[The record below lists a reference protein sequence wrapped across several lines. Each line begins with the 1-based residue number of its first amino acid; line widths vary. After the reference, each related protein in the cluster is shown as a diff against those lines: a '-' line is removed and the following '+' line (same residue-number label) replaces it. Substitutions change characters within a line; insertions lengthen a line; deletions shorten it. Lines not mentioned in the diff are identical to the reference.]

1 VRPRG
6 AGGAVAAV
14 AAAAPPDLDDG
25 EAGQRMSLTGLF
37 IRRPVMTA
45 LLMIGI
51 VVFGVVAY
59 RRLPVSDL
67 PTVDYPTLSVN
78 ASLPGA
84 SPETMAATVAT
95 PLEKAFSAIA
105 GIDEITSNSS
115 LGSTSITLQFAL
127 DRDIESAAQDVNA
140 AISKTL
146 PLLPPQ
152 ILPPSYRKQNPSMA
166 PILNIALT
174 SNLLPL
180 TELDEYAE
188 TTIAQRLSM
197 VEGVAQ
203 VNVMGSLKYAVRV
216 QLDPSKLA
224 SLGIGVSQVAN
235 QIGLNNVMLPTGV
248 LYGRDQTLTVMATGQ
263 MSNADQF
270 RRLIVAYKN
279 GAPVRLGDLGNVLD
293 DIQNNKNASWYDAG
307 KEPERTVNLMINR
320 QPGTNTVEVAG
331 RVKAVLNDIERGL
344 PSSLRVHLQYDR
356 SDSIQR
362 AVNDVKFSLI
372 VALVLVVAVI
382 FLFLRSTVATLIP
395 SLTLPMSII
404 GTFSVMYMLDFSVD
418 NLSLM
423 ALTLAVG
430 FVVDDAIVMLENIVR
445 HIEMGTAPM
454 AAAFEGAQEVGFTIL
469 SMTLSLAAVFIPLMF
484 MGGIIGRLFREFAIT
499 IMVAILVSGF
509 VSLSLTPML
518 CSRLLK
524 PHGHEEHGRWFN
536 ASERVFQGTLHA
548 YERSLAWVMRHRP
561 LTLAFSAVI
570 LALTATLWQVI
581 PKGLFPPDDTGSLNG
596 TTEAAQ
602 GTSFAELVR
611 LQRIAM
617 ARLEKDTNIV
627 SFTSSA
633 GGGGGYGSS
642 NQGQLNVTLK
652 PLGQRPSAD
661 QMVSEL
667 TRRLSGI
674 PGLAVYFQNPPAI
687 RIGGR
692 SAKTQYQFTLRGSEI
707 ASLYADATKF
717 LVRLQQE
724 PMLSGVTSD
733 LLNTSPILRVHIDR
747 QRATALGVTPST
759 IENALANAYNQQQVS
774 TIYTPTNEYWVVM
787 ETVPSAQLDASALER
802 FFVPGNGK
810 MIPLSDV
817 ATFEHVVG
825 PLSIAHSGQMAS
837 VTISF
842 NLAPNIS
849 LGAATDQV
857 NKIARQVLPA
867 TITFG
872 FSGTAQA
879 FLASQQGLGIL
890 LLITVF
896 IIYIILG
903 ILYESFVH
911 PITIL
916 TGLPFAAFGAL
927 AALYVTHVELGVYGY
942 VGIIMLIGI
951 VKKNAIM
958 MIDFAIADERGRHT
972 TPAEAIMHAASVRFR
987 PIMMT
992 SVAAIAGT
1000 LPIAIGV
1007 GASAASRRPLG
1018 IAVVGGLVFSQ
1029 IVTLYVTPVFYT
1041 YLDELQA
1048 WGGRLWSRA
1057 SKTDPGTV
1065 GGVGHA
1071 TPVAGD

>member
-1 VRPRG
+1 
-6 AGGAVAAV
+6 
-14 AAAAPPDLDDG
+14 
-25 EAGQRMSLTGLF
+25 MSLTALF
-37 IRRPVMTA
+37 IKRPVMTI
-45 LLMIGI
+45 LFMIGI
-51 VVFGVVAY
+51 VVFGVVSY
-59 RRLPVSDL
+59 RSLPVSDL

-95 PLEKAFSAIA
+95 PLEKAFSAVA

-115 LGSTSITLQFAL
+115 LGGSNITLQFSL

-152 ILPPSYRKQNPSMA
+152 ILPPSYHKSNPSMS
-166 PILNIALT
+166 PIMFVALT
-174 SNLLPL
+174 SNDLPL
-180 TELDEYAE
+180 TQLDEYGE

-197 VEGVAQ
+197 IEGVAQ
-203 VNVMGSLKYAVRV
+203 VNVYGSMKYAVRV
-216 QLDPSKLA
+216 QLDPAKLA
-224 SLGIGVSQVAN
+224 SLGISVSQVAN
-235 QIGLNNVMLPTGV
+235 QIGQNNVMLPTGV
-248 LYGRDQTLTVMATGQ
+248 LYGKDKTLTVMATGQ
-263 MSNADQF
+263 LSNATQF
-270 RRLIVAYKN
+270 RKLIIAYKN
-279 GAPVRLGDLGNVLD
+279 GAPVRLGDVGDVID
-293 DIQNNKNASWYDAG
+293 DIQNNKNIAWYVANG
-307 KEPERTVNLMINR
+307 VAERTVHLAITR
-320 QPGTNTVEVAG
+320 QPGTNTVDVAR
-331 RVKAVLNDIERGL
+331 RVREALAEIERGL
-344 PSSLRVHLQYDR
+344 PASLKVHIQYDR
-356 SDSIQR
+356 SDSIQQSVR
-362 AVNDVKFSLI
+362 DVKFSLI
-372 VALVLVVAVI
+372 VALVLVISVI
-382 FLFLRSTVATLIP
+382 FLFLRSPVATLIP

-404 GTFSVMYMLDFSVD
+404 GTFSVMYMLDFSID

-445 HIEMGTAPM
+445 HMEMGKTPM
-454 AAAFEGAQEVGFTIL
+454 TAAFEGAQEVGFTIF

-484 MGGIIGRLFREFAIT
+484 MGGIIGRLFKEFAIT
-499 IMVAILVSGF
+499 IAVAVLVSGI

-524 PHGHEEHGRWFN
+524 PHGEEKHGRFYN
-536 ASERVFQGTLHA
+536 TTERIFEGTLHA
-548 YERSLAWVMRHRP
+548 YERSLAWVMGHRVVMVG
-561 LTLAFSAVI
+561 FSIVI
-570 LALTATLWQVI
+570 LVLTAGLWTVI

-602 GTSFAELVR
+602 GTSFSELVR
-611 LQRIAM
+611 LQKIAM
-617 ARLEKDTNIV
+617 ARLEKDTDVV

-633 GGGGGYGSS
+633 GGGGGSS

-652 PLGQRPSAD
+652 PQGQRPSAD
-661 QMVSEL
+661 AMVADL
-667 TRRLSGI
+667 TRRMSGI
-674 PGLAVYFQNPPAI
+674 PGLSVFFANPPAI

-692 SAKTQYQFTLRGSEI
+692 STKTLYQFTLRGSDI
-707 ASLYADATKF
+707 STLYSEANKLLSA
-717 LVRLQQE
+717 LQAE

-733 LLNTSPILRVHIDR
+733 LLNRSPILNVKIDR
-747 QRATALGVTPST
+747 ARALALGVSPAA
-759 IENALANAYNQQQVS
+759 IEQALANAYNQQQVS

-787 ETVPSAQLDASALER
+787 ETVPSAQLDASALDK
-802 FFVPGNGK
+802 FYVPGANRA
-810 MIPLSDV
+810 IPLTDV
-817 ATFEHVVG
+817 ATFEHITG

-842 NLAPNIS
+842 NLAPNVS
-849 LGAATDQV
+849 LGAATVQV
-857 NKIARQVLPA
+857 NKIAARTLPP
-867 TITFG
+867 TITYG
-872 FSGTAQA
+872 FAGTAQA
-879 FLASQQGLGIL
+879 FQQSQQGLGML

-903 ILYESFVH
+903 ILYESFIH

-927 AALYVTHVELGVYGY
+927 ATLYLTHIELGVYGY

-958 MIDFAIADERGRHT
+958 MIDFAIAREREEHS
-972 TPAEAIMHAASVRFR
+972 TPAQAIMEAASVRFR

-992 SVAAIAGT
+992 TVSAIAGT

-1018 IAVVGGLVFSQ
+1018 IAVVGGLLFSQ

-1041 YLDELQA
+1041 YLDEFQS
-1048 WGGRLWSRA
+1048 WFGRITSGRRA
-1057 SKTDPGTV
+1057 PRRAAPALAGA
-1065 GGVGHA
+1065 GHA
-1071 TPVAGD
+1071 STIADR

>member
-1 VRPRG
+1 
-6 AGGAVAAV
+6 
-14 AAAAPPDLDDG
+14 
-25 EAGQRMSLTGLF
+25 
-37 IRRPVMTA
+37 MTI

-51 VVFGVVAY
+51 VVFGLVSY
-59 RRLPVSDL
+59 RSLPVSDL

-95 PLEKAFSAIA
+95 PLEKAFSAVA
-105 GIDEITSNSS
+105 GIDEIVSNSS
-115 LGSTSITLQFAL
+115 LGSTSITLTFSL

-152 ILPPSYRKQNPSMA
+152 ILPPNYHKQNPSMA
-166 PILNIALT
+166 PILFIALT
-174 SNLLPL
+174 SKDLPL
-180 TELDEYAE
+180 TEIDEYAE

-197 VEGVAQ
+197 IEGVAQ
-203 VNVMGSLKYAVRV
+203 VNVYGSMKYAVRV
-216 QLDPSKLA
+216 QLDPAKLA
-224 SLGIGVSQVAN
+224 SLGISVSQVAN

-248 LYGRDQTLTVMATGQ
+248 LYGRDRTLTVTATGQ
-263 MSNADQF
+263 LSNATEF
-270 RRLIVAYKN
+270 RRLIIAYKN
-279 GAPVRLGDLGNVLD
+279 GAPVRLGDVANVLD
-293 DIQNNKNASWYDAG
+293 DIQNNKNASWYVANG
-307 KEPERTVNLMINR
+307 EATRTVYLAITR
-320 QPGTNTVEVAG
+320 QPGTNTVDVAG
-331 RVKAVLNDIERGL
+331 RVRTVLTEIERGL
-344 PSSLRVHLQYDR
+344 PASLTVHIQYDR
-356 SDSIQR
+356 SVSIQN
-362 AVNDVKFSLI
+362 AVKDVKFSLV
-372 VALVLVVAVI
+372 VALVLVIAVI
-382 FLFLRSTVATLIP
+382 FLFLRSAVATLIP

-404 GTFSVMYMLDFSVD
+404 GTFSAMYVLDFSID

-445 HIEMGTAPM
+445 HMEMGKSPM
-454 AAAFEGAQEVGFTIL
+454 KAAFEGSQEVGFTIL
-469 SMTLSLAAVFIPLMF
+469 SMTLSLATVFIPLMF
-484 MGGIIGRLFREFAIT
+484 MGGIIGRLFKEFAVT
-499 IMVAILVSGF
+499 IMVAILMSGI

-524 PHGHEEHGRWFN
+524 SHKGETHGRLYNVTEGVFN
-536 ASERVFQGTLHA
+536 ATLHA
-548 YERSLAWVMRHRP
+548 YERSLAWVMQRRP
-561 LTLAFSAVI
+561 LMLAFSLVI
-570 LALTATLWQVI
+570 LVLTAGLWQII

-602 GTSFAELVR
+602 GTSFAEMVR
-611 LQRIAM
+611 LQQVAM
-617 ARLEKDTNIV
+617 TRLEQDTNIV

-633 GGGGGYGSS
+633 GGGGGST

-667 TRRLSGI
+667 TRRMSGI
-674 PGLAVYFQNPPAI
+674 PGLSVFFSNPPAI

-692 SAKTQYQFTLRGSEI
+692 SSKTLYQFTLRGGDIAMLYSE
-707 ASLYADATKF
+707 AAKF
-717 LVRLQQE
+717 LYKLQAE

-733 LLNTSPILRVHIDR
+733 LLNTSPILMVQIDR
-747 QRATALGVTPST
+747 QRALQLGVSPSA

-787 ETVPSAQLDASALER
+787 ETVPSAQLDASALEK
-802 FFVPGNGK
+802 FFVPGTNRA
-810 MIPLSDV
+810 IPLTDV
-817 ATFEHVVG
+817 ATFVHKTG

-842 NLAPNIS
+842 NLAPNVS
-849 LGAATDQV
+849 LGVATDAV
-857 NKIARQVLPA
+857 NAIAAKTLPA
-867 TITFG
+867 SITYG
-872 FSGTAQA
+872 FAGTAQA
-879 FLASQQGLGIL
+879 FQQSQQGLGIL

-903 ILYESFVH
+903 ILYESFIH
-911 PITIL
+911 PITLL

-927 AALYVTHVELGVYGY
+927 ATLYLTHIELGVYGY

-958 MIDFAIADERGRHT
+958 MIDFAIATERSEHSA
-972 TPAEAIMHAASVRFR
+972 PAAAIMKAASVRFR

-992 SVAAIAGT
+992 TVSAIAGT

-1029 IVTLYVTPVFYT
+1029 VVTLYVTPVFYT
-1041 YLDELQA
+1041 YMDELQS
-1048 WGGRLWSRA
+1048 WFGRLSSGKSRA
-1057 SKTDPGTV
+1057 
-1065 GGVGHA
+1065 GGAPVLAGAGHSSTIA
-1071 TPVAGD
+1071 TT